1 VTNIGRWAVRE
12 VRLRV
17 SIGIDLGTTRVKLL
31 ALDEDGSVLGV
42 TMASYAT
49 ESRRAGYAE
58 QNPERWWD
66 AVRLAMS
73 ELLSRPALRGQSVEA
88 LGLTGQMHGAV
99 FLDGL
104 GAPVRPALIW
114 SDGRAESETAE
125 IEARIPREELV
136 ARTGNRSNVSF
147 TAPKIMWVA
156 RNEPETFARTRWVV
170 QPKDALR
177 FRLTGEVAGDVSDAS
192 ATLLFDLRARAWAA
206 DLCARLD
213 IDATRLPPLSE
224 SEARAGEL
232 RGEAAR
238 ALGLPAGITVAVGGA
253 DAPAAALGLGLG
265 READAHGAVLI
276 SLGTGGQVLAPTAE
290 PRIDPAG
297 RLHGL
302 CHVVP
307 GQWCVMAAILSAA
320 AALDWIVRL
329 LRPDDPNAVRELL
342 AAATKVPAGSDG
354 LLFLPYLRGERT
366 PHFDPAARGAM
377 VGLRISHGP
386 PEMTRAV
393 LEGVALALAE
403 GMDLMK
409 GVGVQPT
416 SGVVAGG
423 GVNRLWQQIIADVLD
438 MPVALGATEHGSA
451 RGAALLGAVAAGI
464 LPSTSQGT
472 PPLPA
477 DTRVME
483 PDPAH
488 RQVYADLSATYRELY
503 SRLPRR

>member
-1 VTNIGRWAVRE
+1 V
-12 VRLRV
+12 RV

-49 ESRRAGYAE
+49 ESRRPGYAE

-73 ELLSRPALRGQSVEA
+73 ELLSRPALRGADVEA

-99 FLDGL
+99 FLDGA
-104 GAPVRPALIW
+104 GTAVRPALIW
-114 SDGRAESETAE
+114 SDGRAEAETAE
-125 IEARIPREELV
+125 IENRIPREELV
-136 ARTGNRSNVSF
+136 ARSGNRSNVSF
-147 TAPKIMWVA
+147 TAPKIMWV
-156 RNEPETFARTRWVV
+156 NNHEPEIAARTRWIV

-177 FRLTGEVAGDVSDAS
+177 FRLTGEIAGDVSDAS
-192 ATLLFDLRARAWAA
+192 ATLLFDLRARTWAT
-206 DLCARLD
+206 DICARLD
-213 IDATRLPPLSE
+213 IDAARLPPLFE
-224 SEARAGEL
+224 SEAKAGEL
-232 RGEAAR
+232 RDEAAR
-238 ALGLPAGITVAVGGA
+238 ALGLPAGIAVAVGGA

-265 READAHGAVLI
+265 HEVDAHGAVLI
-276 SLGTGGQVLAPTAE
+276 SLGTGGQVLSPTSE

-307 GQWCVMAAILSAA
+307 GQWCLMAAILSAA
-320 AALDWIVRL
+320 AALDWIVKL
-329 LRPDDPNAVRELL
+329 LRPDDPNGLRELL
-342 AAATKVPAGSDG
+342 AAAAKVPAGSGG
-354 LLFLPYLRGERT
+354 LIFVPYLRGERT

-377 VGLRISHGP
+377 VGLRINHGP
-386 PEMTRAV
+386 AEMTRAV
-393 LEGVALALAE
+393 LEGVTYALAE
-403 GMDLMK
+403 GLDLMRGA
-409 GVGVQPT
+409 GVEPT

-423 GVNRLWQQIIADVLD
+423 GVNRLWQQIVADVLGL
-438 MPVALGATEHGSA
+438 PVALGATEHGSA
-451 RGAALLGAVAAGI
+451 RGAALLGAVAGGI
-464 LPSTSQGT
+464 LPSFANGT

-483 PDPAH
+483 PIAAN

-503 SRLPRR
+503 GRLPKA